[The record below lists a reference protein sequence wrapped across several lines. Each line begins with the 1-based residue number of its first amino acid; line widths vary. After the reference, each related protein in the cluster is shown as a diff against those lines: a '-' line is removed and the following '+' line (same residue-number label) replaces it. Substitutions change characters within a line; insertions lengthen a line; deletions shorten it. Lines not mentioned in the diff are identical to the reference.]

1 MGKPQTLFGKEI
13 ALKLT
18 FVGLSGAGK
27 TTLLKHLQKIDP
39 SSSIEETLPTMG
51 MNIEI
56 LKLGIHEILAVDMG
70 GQIQYAEGFW
80 QPHVETSAAV
90 VFVFDSAD
98 AEIIDEAS
106 IWLQRV
112 INWTDK
118 SNTALLFLANKND
131 KEEALDLKT
140 IIKRLRLSNI
150 IAKRP
155 HSFAVYSIS
164 ALYGMGV
171 KEAFEW
177 LTIRIERMQ
186 GNKKP

>member
-1 MGKPQTLFGKEI
+1 MTKPQTLFGKEI
-13 ALKLT
+13 AIKLT
-18 FVGLSGAGK
+18 FVGLTGAGK
-27 TTLLKHLQKIDP
+27 TTLLKQLQKIEISGP
-39 SSSIEETLPTMG
+39 IEKTLPTMG
-51 MNIEI
+51 MNIEL

-98 AEIIDEAS
+98 EEKIDEAS
-106 IWLQRV
+106 TWLERV
-112 INWTDK
+112 IKWTNK

-131 KEEALDLKT
+131 KVEALALKDVIDHLKLSE
-140 IIKRLRLSNI
+140 IIS
-150 IAKRP
+150 KRP

-164 ALYGMGV
+164 ALHGTGV

-177 LTIRIERMQ
+177 LTIRIEKREQ
-186 GNKKP
+186 